1 VRALP
6 RLWTELF
13 YASLSRVRF
22 LQKQQLMTI
31 THEMSVAAGRAIS
44 GLHAGERKLAAHKVA
59 EDMPPSI
66 VVRSVAF
73 EMNTPLPI
81 SCTVDGVGAPPPLG
95 FHGVPEAAKS
105 LVVLCEDPD
114 APFFEPYVHWLVY
127 GMPGVV
133 EDLDAQSQAAYHTG
147 QNSKL
152 ELGYTPAAPPPG
164 HGLHHYHF
172 QVFALDRP
180 VALEAGAGRGDLL
193 ELMSGHVL
201 AWGQI
206 IGTYERE

>member
-1 VRALP
+1 
-6 RLWTELF
+6 
-13 YASLSRVRF
+13 
-22 LQKQQLMTI
+22 MTI
-31 THEMSVAAGRAIS
+31 THEISVAAGHVMS
-44 GLHAGERKLAAHKVA
+44 GLHAGERKLAMHKVA
-59 EDMPPSI
+59 EGLAPSI

-73 EMNTPLPI
+73 EMNSALPI
-81 SCTVDGVGAPPPLG
+81 SCTVDGVGAPPALG
-95 FHGVPEAAKS
+95 FHGVPEAARA

-114 APFFEPYVHWLVY
+114 APFPEPYVHWLVY
-127 GMPGVV
+127 GMSGVV
-133 EDLDAQSQAAYHTG
+133 EDLDAQSQAAYLAG

-172 QVFALDRP
+172 QVFALDCR
-180 VALEAGAGRGDLL
+180 VELEAGVGRGDVLDV
-193 ELMSGHVL
+193 MKGHVL